1 MSHIR
6 RRHTQ
11 IKKHKRLSRRK
22 RNICTHIIINRSFT
36 PQHINYNSKPSDVV
50 LSPYFC
56 LSQQRINK
64 AIQYIC
70 INIHIHTC
78 NLSTQMYMYVYIYVY
93 IYIDVHTYTN
103 KFTYMYTYI
112 HTYNL
117 FIAHIPLCIMADLL
131 SALPEHNGGKLLA
144 NI

>member
-1 MSHIR
+1 MQSK
-6 RRHTQ
+6 HTNVYVC
-11 IKKHKRLSRRK
+11 I
-22 RNICTHIIINRSFT
+22 
-36 PQHINYNSKPSDVV
+36 
-50 LSPYFC
+50 
-56 LSQQRINK
+56 
-64 AIQYIC
+64 YIC
-70 INIHIHTC
+70 I
-78 NLSTQMYMYVYIYVY
+78 Y

-117 FIAHIPLCIMADLL
+117 FITHIPLCIMADLL